1 MAITRSA
8 DAVWRGGGKDGSGS
22 LNTASGALSQAPY
35 SAGKRFGD
43 EKGTN
48 PEELIG
54 AAHAG
59 CFTMAL
65 AFQLSGTGN
74 PPEELHT
81 RADVRMEQADGG
93 WNIVGI
99 KLNVEGRVPGIS
111 RDEFM
116 QIAEKAKAGCPV
128 SKALKAVDI
137 SVDAKLAG

>member
-22 LNTASGALSQAPY
+22 LDTASGALSQTPY

-65 AFQLSGTGN
+65 AFQLSGAGHQ
-74 PPEELHT
+74 PEELRT
-81 RADVRMEQADGG
+81 RADVRIEQADGG

-99 KLNVEGRVPGIS
+99 KLSVEGRVPGIS

-128 SKALKAVDI
+128 SKALKAVEI